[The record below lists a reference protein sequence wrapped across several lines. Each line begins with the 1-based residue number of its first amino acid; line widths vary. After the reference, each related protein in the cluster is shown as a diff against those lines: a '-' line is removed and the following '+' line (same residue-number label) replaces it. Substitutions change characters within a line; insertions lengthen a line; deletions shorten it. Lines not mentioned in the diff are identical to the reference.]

1 MAKQTINIGSGE
13 LQGDGESIRSAF
25 DKINQNFDEL
35 YNNLGSDGSS
45 SDRLTASGDEVI
57 LTGGANPYTTF
68 PAITGGD
75 QLLIQGAEIASI
87 SGNLAVTS
95 RRGLNVISNTE
106 GLGQGGSF
114 GWIFNAQGDIEL
126 PIKFPVQF
134 TAVFDEAHYNGGG
147 TFQGDGTISLGVQL
161 QGLGAQFQWLVN
173 DPTFDTDRGYV
184 GQQAFRYTEAD
195 HGITGVNV
203 DILVEVM
210 GPDLE
215 TGLYSLQIAFSPAP
229 GPADLAKIR
238 STDELILSSGTK
250 GWIFDVNGDIY
261 LPAAGDIRNSLGESV
276 LGGAAGPVQP
286 YLEVTNTPFITQPAV
301 LGEPVTVTA
310 APAGINANFMVTI
323 TEGPTLDVGSIIV
336 SNGGSGYTV
345 GQRYRLWYYNIGG
358 PDLASSI
365 DFEVETVGE
374 DGAILTII
382 NAAFVGSASNVPG
395 TYEFVSAELRASV
408 FDEIDTGL
416 TLTRDGVQGIYNI
429 ELESEYDNNTHLSPL
444 GTEWNADG
452 WGNLL
457 ELGTRSYTT
466 WRQALNNAVGN
477 NIVPAELVMHDI
489 ANDRYYK
496 FDFTVWG
503 GNNGGYS
510 YTRTEVTDPNYFRKP
525 HNAELA
531 DIIVA
536 DDPEGTGIAIARTDG
551 AGIFNLYQEQSFAA
565 ESPVGTTWNADGWDD
580 LSNIETRTYSVF
592 DLAANGYNNVLGK
605 KFVMYVASTQK
616 YYAIEFLEW
625 DTTGNNNFAYVR
637 KEIDLTK
644 VNEGVRFADGTLLK
658 SAEGIG
664 RVKLTSPNN
673 RRIEEV
679 HGYNQVSVTG
689 KISTDYTGLSAR
701 TTDTNYEIFVQR
713 TPELDTVLQPIWDN
727 GGAEISISFDNVT
740 FTPSFL
746 SSIQTEEYWFYYNN
760 YNSFIPQTEG
770 NNVYI
775 RITTGGDP
783 AVWWNKADLPGGS
796 ADFRGAVI
804 DYHAW
809 TGESTI
815 VGSIHIVDDSGEEH
829 ISHQEVASGS
839 TDGENDDLWLVQN
852 EGTISYRRIDG
863 EQKTLKVQW
872 TAKVFYGSEFWD

>member
-1 MAKQTINIGSGE
+1 MTKQTINIGTPDK
-13 LQGDGESIRSAF
+13 GDGDPLRTAF
-25 DKINQNFDEL
+25 TKVNANFTEL
-35 YNNLGSDGSS
+35 YTALGLADNNLNLGSFEFTDNIITTTDSS
-45 SDRLTASGDEVI
+45 NVI
-57 LTGGANPYTTF
+57 
-68 PAITGGD
+68 ID
-75 QLLIQGAEIASI
+75 Q
-87 SGNLAVTS
+87 AVTITS
-95 RRGLNVISNTE
+95 ELTV
-106 GLGQGGSF
+106 
-114 GWIFNAQGDIEL
+114 QGDIIPNIANEHTLGTPDKPFKSMYVSGSTVYLGGVPLSVDPDSNEL
-126 PIKFPVQF
+126 KINNVPLSQSINYTDIPNVPTDIADLTDDQGLLSG
-134 TAVFDEAHYNGGG
+134 GGG
-147 TFQGDGTISLGVQL
+147 TITVGNGVGTSVEGVTEILFNGAISEIEPGLVGVSIDS
-161 QGLGAQFQWLVN
+161 
-173 DPTFDTDRGYV
+173 DP
-184 GQQAFRYTEAD
+184 
-195 HGITGVNV
+195 I
-203 DILVEVM
+203 
-210 GPDLE
+210 
-215 TGLYSLQIAFSPAP
+215 
-229 GPADLAKIR
+229 
-238 STDELILSSGTK
+238 
-250 GWIFDVNGDIY
+250 
-261 LPAAGDIRNSLGESV
+261 
-276 LGGAAGPVQP
+276 QP
-286 YLEVTNTPFITQPAV
+286 YLEVTNTPFITQPAI
-301 LGEPVTVTA
+301 LGETVTVTA

-336 SNGGSGYTV
+336 SNGGSGYIV
-345 GQRYRLWYYNIGG
+345 GQRYRLWNYNIGG
-358 PDLASSI
+358 PDVASSI

-416 TLTRDGVQGIYNI
+416 TLTRDGVQGIYNVD
-429 ELESEYDNNTHLSPL
+429 LESEYDNNTHLSPL

-466 WRQALNNAVGN
+466 WRQALNNSVGN
-477 NIVPAELVMHDI
+477 NIVPAELVMHDT

-565 ESPVGTTWNADGWDD
+565 ESPVGTLWNADGWDD

-637 KEIDLTK
+637 KEIDSTK
-644 VNEGVRFADGTLLK
+644 VNEGIRFADGTVLK

-679 HGYNQVSVTG
+679 HGYNQVSVTQR
-689 KISTDYTGLSAR
+689 INTDYTGLSAR
-701 TTDTNYEIFVQR
+701 TTNTNYEIFVQR
-713 TPELDTVLQPIWDN
+713 TLELDAILQPIFSN
-727 GGAEISISFDNVT
+727 GGAEISISFDNIT

-746 SSIQTEEYWFYYNN
+746 SSIQETEYWFYYNN
-760 YNSFIPQTEG
+760 NNSYVPQTEG

-783 AVWWNKADLPGGS
+783 VVWWNKADLPGDS

-815 VGSIHIVDDSGEEH
+815 VGSIHIVQDSGEEH

-863 EQKTLKVQW
+863 ESKTLKVQW